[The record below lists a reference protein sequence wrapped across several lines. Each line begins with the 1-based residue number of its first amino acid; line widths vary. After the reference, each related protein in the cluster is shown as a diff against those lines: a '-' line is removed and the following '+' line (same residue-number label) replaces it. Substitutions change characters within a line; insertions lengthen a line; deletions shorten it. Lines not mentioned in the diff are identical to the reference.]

1 MYVGSDGKLH
11 FVNSGGADSVLPFS
25 KSYTLPQ
32 MVFQIQDS
40 GGSDDLSRF
49 YLPLLGASKVS
60 FTFWKNNYGSPTAT
74 INYAD
79 GSTQQ
84 VFSLG
89 RGQTQQNY
97 SVNLTKEA
105 LNIYFT
111 LPYDSTVAHYV
122 ISNFSVT

>member
-1 MYVGSDGKLH
+1 MGGDGKLH

-40 GGSDDLSRF
+40 GGSDDLSKL

-74 INYAD
+74 INYSD

-84 VFSLG
+84 VFS
-89 RGQTQQNY
+89 RGQTQKNY
-97 SVNLTKEA
+97 DVNLTKEA
-105 LNIYFT
+105 VNIYFT
-111 LPYDSTVAHYV
+111 LPYDSTVAHYI
-122 ISNFSVT
+122 ISNFTVS